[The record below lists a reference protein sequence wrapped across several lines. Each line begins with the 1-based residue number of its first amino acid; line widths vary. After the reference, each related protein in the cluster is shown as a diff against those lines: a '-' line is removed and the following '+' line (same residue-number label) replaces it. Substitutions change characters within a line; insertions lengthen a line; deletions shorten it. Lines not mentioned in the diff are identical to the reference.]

1 MTRAEQ
7 TKLEIAKGRALL
19 ALDQQAQTIADYL
32 KTSPR
37 PNPQLVHIVE
47 MAEIAGVKING

>member
-7 TKLEIAKGRALL
+7 TKLEITKGRALL

-37 PNPQLVHIVE
+37 PNPQLKHIVD